1 MQLRVSAIRP
11 LTADIRA
18 FELID
23 PAGGELPAFAPGAHL
38 KVRVMPD
45 SGVKAAR
52 AYSLVG
58 APQARGRYEIA
69 VLHQR
74 GGQGGSAWMHQAVQV
89 GDLLDIDGP
98 HNAFALAPQ
107 AQRSVLLAGGIGI
120 TPLLCMARDL
130 VGRGQAVALH
140 YFGRS
145 ADAMAYLDDLRALPG
160 LDLQA
165 WVGLDVDA
173 SVATMQ
179 RCIGAAGPGDHL
191 YVCGPA
197 AMLDAAL
204 GIAARQ
210 GWPAGQVHHE
220 RFGVAA
226 GGAADA
232 AFTVDLRQRGL
243 RIEVARD
250 QSLLDALLAH
260 GVDVAHDCRAGVC
273 GSCLVPVAAGHIL
286 HRDSVLSADDRAGGD
301 LMCACVSRAA
311 GVLALDL

>member
-18 FELID
+18 FELVA
-23 PAGGELPAFAPGAHL
+23 PAGGELPAFTPGAHL

-45 SGVKAAR
+45 NGVTTTR
-52 AYSLVG
+52 SYSLVG
-58 APQARGRYEIA
+58 APQERRRYEIA

-98 HNAFALAPQ
+98 HNAFALAPR

-130 VGRGQAVALH
+130 VGRGQAVTLH

-145 ADAMAYLDDLRALPG
+145 PDAMAYLGDLAGLQG
-160 LDLQA
+160 LDLQP

-173 SVATMQ
+173 SVAAMQ
-179 RCIGAAGPGDHL
+179 RCIGQAGPGDHL

-210 GWPAGQVHHE
+210 GWPAAQVHHE
-220 RFGVAA
+220 RFGAAA
-226 GGAADA
+226 GGVADE

-243 RIEVARD
+243 RLEVGR
-250 QSLLDALLAH
+250 QQTLLEVLLAH

-273 GSCLVPVAAGHIL
+273 GSCLVPVAGGSIL
-286 HRDSVLSADDRAGGD
+286 HRDSVLNADDRASGD
-301 LMCACVSRAA
+301 LMCACVSRAT
-311 GVLALDL
+311 GVLTLDL